1 MLESAALERAPSVAR
16 PSKIRSAV
24 TNGRRLFVEGGDGR
38 GPWARRWRD
47 LVELHANDLGG
58 MDSISAAQLAL
69 IRRAST
75 IEIELE
81 QLEARLSVGDEEVDI
96 EAFARLAGHLRR
108 LLEALGIRRDARQ
121 VETLADYL
129 DTIAARRAED
139 PGQDGAGSTTC
150 EPLGEGS
157 ELGAISVPGV
167 TENASSAPGIA
178 EDALSEPGG
187 GHG

>member
-1 MLESAALERAPSVAR
+1 MLESAGLERAPSVAR
-16 PSKIRSAV
+16 PSKTRSAV

-81 QLEARLSVGDEEVDI
+81 QLEARLSVGDEVDI

-108 LLEALGIRRDARQ
+108 LFEVLGIRREAQQ

-139 PGQDGAGSTTC
+139 AAQEGQGSTSC
-150 EPLGEGS
+150 GPLGEGS
-157 ELGAISVPGV
+157 ELGAISVPSDA
-167 TENASSAPGIA
+167 ENAPTAARRAGDTPFTT
-178 EDALSEPGG
+178 EGG
-187 GHG
+187 

>member
-1 MLESAALERAPSVAR
+1 MLESTALDRAPSVAR

-58 MDSISAAQLAL
+58 MDFISAAQRAL

-81 QLEARLSVGDEEVDI
+81 QQEARLSVGEEVDI
-96 EAFARLAGHLRR
+96 ETFGRMSGHLRR
-108 LLEALGIRRDARQ
+108 LLETLGIRREARQ

-129 DTIAARRAED
+129 DVAPDDQVGGDAGPGRDESEAET
-139 PGQDGAGSTTC
+139 A
-150 EPLGEGS
+150 
-157 ELGAISVPGV
+157 ELGQP
-167 TENASSAPGIA
+167 ENASGEAAS
-178 EDALSEPGG
+178 
-187 GHG
+187 